1 LPTPKLL
8 FLIAEISLTKKAIYI
23 EVSSRVYSDHSYKS
37 YFSLV
42 LTFDLAQGLI
52 NTNKASCNSKC
63 LLRQNPLKVTGER
76 QSVEKAITI
85 VALLESNSLVN

>member
-1 LPTPKLL
+1 MPTPELL

-42 LTFDLAQGLI
+42 LTSDLAQELI
-52 NTNKASCNSKC
+52 NTNKVSCNSKY
-63 LLRQNPLKVTGER
+63 LLGQNPLKVTEKR
-76 QSVEKAITI
+76 QSVKKAITI
-85 VALLESNSLVN
+85 VVLFESNLLVN